1 MSNLQDWASFM
12 SLSKN
17 VLRHSFK
24 MLLKYQKT
32 CTEFLRI
39 GRKLLY
45 FFVCKLCKLLLLGD
59 WMARVIWYFLFVC
72 GERERESGTYCLQD
86 LCATNF
92 VTPFTMILSSG
103 ALEFWRVGQVP
114 PIVSLSWFC
123 GLFKI
128 LFCCKL
134 VRAML
139 TSAAMSAQLCCQI
152 HMAYLY
158 IVRCWFLQNW
168 HRYSEA
174 SACVKSR
181 ATSRALTNLL

>member
-1 MSNLQDWASFM
+1 VC
-12 SLSKN
+12 K
-17 VLRHSFK
+17 
-24 MLLKYQKT
+24 
-32 CTEFLRI
+32 
-39 GRKLLY
+39 
-45 FFVCKLCKLLLLGD
+45 VCKLLLLLLLGD

-72 GERERESGTYCLQD
+72 GERERERESGTYYLQD

-114 PIVSLSWFC
+114 QIVCLSWFS
-123 GLFKI
+123 GLYKI

-139 TSAAMSAQLCCQI
+139 TSVAMSAQLCCQI

-174 SACVKSR
+174 SACAKSR
-181 ATSRALTNLL
+181 ATTRALTNLL

>member
-1 MSNLQDWASFM
+1 M

-45 FFVCKLCKLLLLGD
+45 IFVCKLCKLLLLGD

-72 GERERESGTYCLQD
+72 GERERERERESGTYCLQD

-114 PIVSLSWFC
+114 QIVFLSWFS
-123 GLFKI
+123 GLYEI

-139 TSAAMSAQLCCQI
+139 TSAAMSAQFAAKFIWLI
-152 HMAYLY
+152 Y
-158 IVRCWFLQNW
+158 ILFDVGFCRIDIGIQKLLHVRNRELPQ
-168 HRYSEA
+168 E
-174 SACVKSR
+174 
-181 ATSRALTNLL
+181 L